1 MARPRNFDEDKA
13 LEAAMLTFWRHGYD
27 GTTYKMLSEATGV
40 DVKGLSNVFGS
51 KDEIFD
57 RAATAYRAMA
67 KRVVSQAFEK
77 PGIEA
82 LIAFF
87 ERLGT
92 PPASDEDMSNMG
104 CMLVNTIFELHRFQP
119 NMREHVEAYRR
130 MWLDAFETSLRA
142 SDIDKARDRS
152 EFLVGS
158 MWGALSEIR
167 LVRSKAAAAPLAQI
181 AVDTLKTWQN
191 ERTA

>member
-1 MARPRNFDEDKA
+1 MARPRKFDEGKA

-57 RAATAYRAMA
+57 KAATAYRAMA
-67 KRVVSQAFEK
+67 RRVVRQSFET

-87 ERLGT
+87 ERLGE
-92 PPASDEDMSNMG
+92 PPASEEDMSNMG

-119 NMREHVEAYRR
+119 NMREHVEAYRS
-130 MWLDAFETSLRA
+130 MWLEAFETSLNA
-142 SDIDKARDRS
+142 SDIDKARDRA

-167 LVRSKAAAAPLAQI
+167 LVRSKTAAAPLAQV
-181 AVDTLKTWQN
+181 AVDTLRSWQS
-191 ERTA
+191 EREA

>member
-13 LEAAMLTFWRHGYD
+13 LEAAMMTFWRHGYD

-57 RAATAYRAMA
+57 RAAAAYRTMA
-67 KRVVSQAFEK
+67 RNVVTQAFAT
-77 PGIEA
+77 PGIDA

-87 ERLGT
+87 ERLGA
-92 PPASDEDMSNMG
+92 PPSSEEDMSNMG

-119 NMREHVEAYRR
+119 KMREHVEAYRD
-130 MWLDAFETSLRA
+130 MWLTVFEESLR
-142 SDIDKARDRS
+142 SSGIDKPRERA

-167 LVRSKAAAAPLAQI
+167 LVRSKTAAAPLAKI
-181 AVDTLKTWQN
+181 TIDTLRSWQK
-191 ERTA
+191 EKAA

>member
-67 KRVVSQAFEK
+67 RRVVSQAFET

-87 ERLGT
+87 ERLGA
-92 PPASDEDMSNMG
+92 PAASAEDMSNMG
-104 CMLVNTIFELHRFQP
+104 CMLVNAIFELHRFQP
-119 NMREHVEAYRR
+119 NMREHVEAYRN
-130 MWLDAFETSLRA
+130 MWLIAFEKSLNASGIAKPRERA
-142 SDIDKARDRS
+142 

-167 LVRSKAAAAPLAQI
+167 LVRSKAAAAPLASI
-181 AVDTLKTWQN
+181 TVDTLRSWHDEKT
-191 ERTA
+191 A

>member
-57 RAATAYRAMA
+57 KAATAYRAMA
-67 KRVVSQAFEK
+67 RRVVSQAFET

-92 PPASDEDMSNMG
+92 PPASEDDMSNMG

-130 MWLDAFETSLRA
+130 MWLKAFETSLNA
-142 SDIDKARDRS
+142 SGIDKARDRA

-167 LVRSKAAAAPLAQI
+167 LVRSKTAAAPLAQI
-181 AVDTLKTWQN
+181 AVDTLRSWQN
-191 ERTA
+191 EQAA

>member
-1 MARPRNFDEDKA
+1 MARPRNFDEEKA
-13 LEAAMLTFWRHGYD
+13 LQAAMLTFWRHGYD
-27 GTTYKMLSEATGV
+27 GTTYKMLSEATGI

-57 RAATAYRAMA
+57 KAAGAYRQMA
-67 KRVVSQAFEK
+67 HGVVNEAFSE

-87 ERLGT
+87 ERMGT

-119 NMREHVEAYRR
+119 SMREHVEAYRR
-130 MWLDAFETSLRA
+130 MWLAAFENSLRA
-142 SDIDKARDRS
+142 SEIAKPRERA

-167 LVRSKAAAAPLAQI
+167 LVRSKTAAAPLSQI
-181 AVDTLKTWQN
+181 AVDTLRSWQA
-191 ERTA
+191 ETAA

>member
-57 RAATAYRAMA
+57 RAATAYRVMA
-67 KRVVSQAFEK
+67 RRVVSQAFEK

-87 ERLGT
+87 ERLGA

-119 NMREHVEAYRR
+119 NMREHVEAYRQ
-130 MWLDAFETSLRA
+130 MWLEAFETSLRS
-142 SDIDKARDRS
+142 SDIDKARDRA

-167 LVRSKAAAAPLAQI
+167 LVRSKTAAAPLAQI

-191 ERTA
+191 EEAA